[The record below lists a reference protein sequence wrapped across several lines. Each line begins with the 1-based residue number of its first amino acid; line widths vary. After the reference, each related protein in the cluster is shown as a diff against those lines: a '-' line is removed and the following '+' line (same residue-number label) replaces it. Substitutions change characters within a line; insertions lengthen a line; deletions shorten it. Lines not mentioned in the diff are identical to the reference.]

1 MNHKLHQPVLLAEV
15 IELLRIKQGAWYVDA
30 TFGRGGHTEAILQQG
45 GKVIALDVDQAAI
58 TYGQE
63 YFAKQIQAQDLILFR
78 ENFDRLDQVTSK
90 FKLKHQIDK
99 ISGILFDFGTS
110 VDQLKDKQR
119 GFSFESDSELDMRM
133 DDRLGVKAK
142 DLLAALSG
150 RELSQMLW
158 ELGGEQKARAIAHAI
173 INERAKQPITTTR
186 QLADL
191 VSKFYGGRKG
201 KLHPATKVFQA
212 LRIAVNSEL
221 DSIQVALPLAFALLT
236 KGGRIVTIAF
246 HEGEDRLVKHYF
258 KKLIEDNSAAEVTQK
273 PLQPSQAELTEN
285 PRARSAKLRAI
296 EKLT

>member
-78 ENFDRLDQVTSK
+78 ENFDRLDQVASK

-212 LRIAVNSEL
+212 LRITVNSEL

-258 KKLIEDNSAAEVTQK
+258 KKLISENVAAEVTK
-273 PLQPSQAELTEN
+273 RALQPTEEEIANN
-285 PRARSAKLRAI
+285 PRSRSAKLRAI

>member
-221 DSIQVALPLAFALLT
+221 DSIQVALPLAFTLLT
-236 KGGRIVTIAF
+236 KGGRILTIAF

-258 KKLIEDNSAAEVTQK
+258 KKLISENVAAEVTK
-273 PLQPSQAELTEN
+273 RALQPTEEEIANN
-285 PRARSAKLRAI
+285 PRSRSAKLRAI